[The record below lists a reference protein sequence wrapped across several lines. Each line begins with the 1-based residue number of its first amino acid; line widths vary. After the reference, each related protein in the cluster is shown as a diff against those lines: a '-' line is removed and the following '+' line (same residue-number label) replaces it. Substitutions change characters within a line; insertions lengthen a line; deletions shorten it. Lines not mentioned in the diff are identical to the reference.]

1 MDAVGV
7 PTNVFA
13 LCYLVYVVLWMPFP
27 QVLPVTKDNMNYA
40 GPIFGAVVLGALG
53 HWFISGKETFKLP
66 VIRYE

>member
-1 MDAVGV
+1 MGAVGV
-7 PTNVFA
+7 PVNMFA

-27 QVLPVTKDNMNYA
+27 QILPVTKDNMNYA

-53 HWFISGKETFKLP
+53 HWFIHGKKTFKMP